1 MIILLINIQL
11 KKCVT
16 IISENLSSIR
26 YVPDEYKTQQIVDK
40 AADDCLT
47 SLKFLYDWFVTII
60 MIKNFLLI
68 CTVMKI
74 YATLMKILPMSY
86 FLVMKC
92 VLIIIDLNDINLD
105 DTSYKE
111 DDSDTIILIRLL
123 AWHNEFKKQNNI
135 CKR

>member
-1 MIILLINIQL
+1 MLINIQL

-40 AADDCLT
+40 ADDDCLT
-47 SLKFLYDWFVTII
+47 ALIFLHDWFVTSI

-74 YATLMKILPMSY
+74 YATLMKILPVLY
-86 FLVMKC
+86 FPVMKY
-92 VLIIIDLNDINLD
+92 VFLIIIDLNDINLD
-105 DTSYKE
+105 DTSYEE
-111 DDSDTIILIRLL
+111 DDLDTIILIRLL
-123 AWHNEFKKQNNI
+123 AWHNKFQKHKNI
-135 CKR
+135 

>member
-40 AADDCLT
+40 ADDDCLT
-47 SLKFLYDWFVTII
+47 ALIFLHDWFVLSI

-68 CTVMKI
+68 CMVMKI
-74 YATLMKILPMSY
+74 YATLMKILPVLY
-86 FLVMKC
+86 FPVMKY
-92 VLIIIDLNDINLD
+92 VFLIIIDLNDINLD
-105 DTSYKE
+105 DTSYEE
-111 DDSDTIILIRLL
+111 DDLDTIILIRLL
-123 AWHNEFKKQNNI
+123 AWHNKFQKHKNI
-135 CKR
+135 

>member
-1 MIILLINIQL
+1 MYLIIFLIHIQL

-40 AADDCLT
+40 ADDDCLT
-47 SLKFLYDWFVTII
+47 ALIFLHDWFVTSI

-74 YATLMKILPMSY
+74 YATLMKILPVLY
-86 FLVMKC
+86 FPVMKY
-92 VLIIIDLNDINLD
+92 VFLIIIDLNDINLD
-105 DTSYKE
+105 DTSYEE
-111 DDSDTIILIRLL
+111 DDLDTIILIRLL
-123 AWHNEFKKQNNI
+123 AWHNKFQKHKNI
-135 CKR
+135 

>member
-1 MIILLINIQL
+1 MLIHIQL

-16 IISENLSSIR
+16 IISENLFSIR
-26 YVPDEYKTQQIVDK
+26 YVPDEYKTQQILDK

-47 SLKFLYDWFVTII
+47 SLIFLHDWFVTSI

-68 CTVMKI
+68 CTLIKI
-74 YATLMKILPMSY
+74 YSTLMKILPMSY
-86 FLVMKC
+86 FLVMQC
-92 VLIIIDLNDINLD
+92 VFLIIIDLSDINLD

-111 DDSDTIILIRLL
+111 DDPDTIILIRLL
-123 AWHNEFKKQNNI
+123 AWHNEFKKHKNI

>member
-1 MIILLINIQL
+1 MYLIIFLIHIQL

-47 SLKFLYDWFVTII
+47 SLKFLRDWFVTSI

-74 YATLMKILPMSY
+74 YSTLMKILPMSY

-111 DDSDTIILIRLL
+111 DDPDTIILIRLL
-123 AWHNEFKKQNNI
+123 AWHNEFKKI
-135 CKR
+135 

>member
-16 IISENLSSIR
+16 IISENLSSVR

-40 AADDCLT
+40 ADDDCLT
-47 SLKFLYDWFVTII
+47 ALIFLHDWFVTSI

-74 YATLMKILPMSY
+74 YATLMKILPVLY
-86 FLVMKC
+86 FPVMKY
-92 VLIIIDLNDINLD
+92 VFLIIIDLNDINLD
-105 DTSYKE
+105 DTSYEE
-111 DDSDTIILIRLL
+111 DDLDTIILIRLL
-123 AWHNEFKKQNNI
+123 AWHNKFQKHKNI
-135 CKR
+135 

>member
-1 MIILLINIQL
+1 MIIFLIHIQL

-47 SLKFLYDWFVTII
+47 SLKFLRDWFVTSI

-74 YATLMKILPMSY
+74 YSTLMKILPMSY

-111 DDSDTIILIRLL
+111 DEPDPIILIRLL
-123 AWHNEFKKQNNI
+123 SWHNEFKKI
-135 CKR
+135 

>member
-16 IISENLSSIR
+16 IISENLSSVR

-40 AADDCLT
+40 ADNDCLT
-47 SLKFLYDWFVTII
+47 ALIFLHDWFVTSI

-74 YATLMKILPMSY
+74 YSTLMKILPVLY
-86 FLVMKC
+86 FPVMKY
-92 VLIIIDLNDINLD
+92 VFLIIIDLNDINLD
-105 DTSYKE
+105 DTSYEE
-111 DDSDTIILIRLL
+111 DDLDTIILIRLL
-123 AWHNEFKKQNNI
+123 AWHNKFQKHKNI
-135 CKR
+135 

>member
-40 AADDCLT
+40 ADDDCLT
-47 SLKFLYDWFVTII
+47 ALIFLHDWFVTSI

-74 YATLMKILPMSY
+74 YATLMKILPVLY
-86 FLVMKC
+86 FPVMKY
-92 VLIIIDLNDINLD
+92 VFLIIIDLNDINLD
-105 DTSYKE
+105 DTSYEE
-111 DDSDTIILIRLL
+111 DDLDTIILIRLL
-123 AWHNEFKKQNNI
+123 AWHNKFQKHKNI
-135 CKR
+135 